1 MKALR
6 MAGDKV
12 WPTESQGACHWFLYG
27 LQAKTAIYLFIQLGK
42 YQRKDI
48 LWYIK
53 IILSLNSTVHKYS
66 FYWNMTTPIPCL
78 DICHGFCTK

>member
-6 MAGDKV
+6 RVVAKYGPLSHRELATGFCV
-12 WPTESQGACHWFLYG
+12 ACKLKLPF
-27 LQAKTAIYLFIQLGK
+27 TFFIQLGQ
-42 YQRKDI
+42 YQKKDI

-53 IILSLNSTVHKYS
+53 IVLNLNFTVHKYG